1 MLTVIGNRRG
11 EYRVTDDIGGTGSI
25 LAGPFETSS
34 EAWRWIDRQEGQPVS
49 AAEKRAEWVFEQMAK
64 GNGL

>member
-1 MLTVIGNRRG
+1 MTPAEIDGSWYVLLRG
-11 EYRVTDDIGGTGSI
+11 ERV
-25 LAGPFETSS
+25 AGPFQSNS